1 MKCTNEYSE
10 ADTIVVHRPDPGINR
25 ITPEMT
31 DEFLFA
37 DTIYLEKM
45 QREHDT
51 FVKVIKALKPGVKIF
66 DIKNMLRE
74 TIELG
79 NLTKKLIKLITI
91 FEEMPV
97 RHADSLRTLSAGDLA
112 EVLITGHSPVLNT
125 QFFAPLP
132 NLIFTRDVACTIND
146 HVIIGKATKNARS
159 RESVITQ
166 FVIYGHPVFSA
177 FQRNDFENIINMNRV
192 DEFPPSRHGRPVGL
206 ECGDLLLINK
216 DTLITG
222 ITQRTTPHALAL
234 LRARLF
240 SKNIV
245 SNILE
250 MDLRPYKFQRHL
262 DTLIQQTHRYDFVG
276 YKPMISGNM
285 SPKVKWYDNDPKNFT
300 EYLNLQQAIEKACGS
315 KDIQWI
321 WAGDD
326 QWPIDLRESNMQA
339 INVLNVAPGIVVAY
353 NRNVKTTEAF
363 KKAGYSQISA
373 KEYLMQPEE
382 SRSVTPG
389 EKLIVTIP
397 SGELSRG
404 MGGPHSMAWVANRMD
419 A

>member
-1 MKCTNEYSE
+1 MKCNSEYTNAE
-10 ADTIVVHRPDPGINR
+10 TVIVHRPDPGINR

-31 DEFLFA
+31 GEFLFA
-37 DTIYLEKM
+37 DTIFLEKM
-45 QREHDT
+45 QKEHDT
-51 FVKVIKALKPGVKIF
+51 FVNVIKTLQQSVQIY
-66 DIKNMLRE
+66 DIKHLLRE

-79 NLTKKLIKLITI
+79 HLTKKLIKLISI
-91 FEEMPV
+91 FEEMPI
-97 RHADSLRTLSAGDLA
+97 RHSDSLRTLSAADLA

-132 NLIFTRDVACTIND
+132 NLIFTRDIACTIND
-146 HVIIGKATKNARS
+146 HIIIGKATKNARS

-166 FVIYGHPVFSA
+166 FVIYGHEVFNV
-177 FQRNDFENIINMNRV
+177 FQQNDYDRIINMNRV

-222 ITQRTTPHALAL
+222 ISQRTTPHALAL

-240 SKNIV
+240 SKGVV

-250 MDLRPYKFQRHL
+250 IDLRPFKFQRHL
-262 DTLIQQTHRYDFVG
+262 DTLLKQTDYNDYVG
-276 YKPMISGNM
+276 YRPMINGNM
-285 SPKVKWYDNDPKNFT
+285 SPKVKWYNKDPRNFN
-300 EYLNLQQAIEKACGS
+300 EILNL
-315 KDIQWI
+315 DIALRQVCHTENINWI

-326 QWPIDLRESNMQA
+326 IWPIDLRESNMQA
-339 INVLNVAPGIVVAY
+339 INVLNVAPGIVLAY

-363 KKAGYSQISA
+363 KKAGYEKISA
-373 KEYLMQPEE
+373 KELLNKVETTETFPL
-382 SRSVTPG
+382 G
-389 EKLIVTIP
+389 KKLIVTIP

-404 MGGPHSMAWVANRMD
+404 MGGPHSLAWVVNRYD
-419 A
+419 